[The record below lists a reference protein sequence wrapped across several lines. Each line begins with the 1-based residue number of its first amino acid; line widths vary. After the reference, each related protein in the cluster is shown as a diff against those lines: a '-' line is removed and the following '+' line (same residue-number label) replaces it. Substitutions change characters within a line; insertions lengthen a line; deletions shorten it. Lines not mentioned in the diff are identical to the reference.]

1 MDVVLHRKWL
11 RDGYVIGRVYIDGE
25 FFCNSLE
32 DKDRGLLQFQS
43 VAEILSVKIA
53 GATAIP
59 AGDYKVTRTYSPRFK
74 RLVPQVMNVKG
85 FSGVRIHAGNSAA
98 DTEGCILLGYNTMIG
113 RLSNSRA
120 CVTKF
125 ETLLQI
131 EGGTCDLHIVYDYNE
146 DE

>member
-11 RDGYVIGRVYIDGE
+11 KDGYVVGRLYIDGV

-32 DKDRGLLQFQS
+32 DTDRGLQQFQS
-43 VAEILSVKIA
+43 VSEILAAKIA

-85 FSGVRIHAGNSAA
+85 FSGVRIHAGNSSA
-98 DTEGCILLGYNTMIG
+98 DTEGCILLGDNTMKG
-113 RLSNSRA
+113 RLTNSRA
-120 CVTKF
+120 RVTKF

-131 EGGTCDLHIVYDYNE
+131 EGGTCDLHIVYDYKE